1 MNEVEFHPYLY
12 QKDLKDFC
20 DKENIKIFSYNPLV
34 KGSYCKR
41 HEKVINEK
49 KLDLFNEEIIK
60 SLAKKYGKTSGQIIL
75 NWHIHVGV
83 ISIPG
88 TTNPNRMKEN
98 LVATEFKMEE
108 NEYQEISKLYE
119 EKQFRFCDSFGI
131 YGIDIFA

>member
-1 MNEVEFHPYLY
+1 M
-12 QKDLKDFC
+12 
-20 DKENIKIFSYNPLV
+20 V